1 MRISDWSSDVCSS
14 DLTCRAFF
22 LSFPQPSETVAEAG
36 FGGSPCPVGREPL
49 FPRQDIHVL
58 TRARAIHG
66 ALVSAPGR
74 QDPAHLYARIG
85 ASIKAPHVG
94 VAPRVFLRFVFLG
107 RSRANEWPSRRP
119 GRGEGS

>member
-58 TRARAIHG
+58 TRAHAIHG
-66 ALVSAPGR
+66 ALVAAPGR
-74 QDPAHLYARIG
+74 QDPAHLPAGIG
-85 ASIKAPHVG
+85 RSHKAPTPG
-94 VAPRVFLRFVFLG
+94 VAARGFLILCLTGNIRAEQETEQA
-107 RSRANEWPSRRP
+107 SRA
-119 GRGEGS
+119 